1 MRKISVA
8 LNYSMSIIDDM
19 QQVEYK
25 IILGVTRSYK
35 REYFLNKI
43 TKTKTFTAS
52 EDFPQTFKTL
62 EAAEAALLKWA
73 A

>member
-1 MRKISVA
+1 
-8 LNYSMSIIDDM
+8 MSIIDDM

>member
-1 MRKISVA
+1 MQ
-8 LNYSMSIIDDM
+8 SI
-19 QQVEYK
+19 EYK

-43 TKTKTFTAS
+43 TKTKTHTAS

-62 EAAEAALLKWA
+62 EAAEAALKKWA